1 MIMGMN
7 SKEIVK
13 SLRRGLFSNLLL
25 ELAANKIEELENKL
39 TKYEDLEEQ
48 GRMII
53 SPCRVGADVY
63 IYIAEIDAICPA
75 KVTEIYKDYQTTST
89 PVWIELFYKTE
100 NGKRHGVKLSCDVF
114 ELLCHSTKEEA
125 EKIHKPQ

>member
-1 MIMGMN
+1 MGMN

-13 SLRRGLFSNLLL
+13 ALRRGLFSNLLL

-39 TKYEDLEEQ
+39 AEYEELEEQ

-53 SPCRVGADVY
+53 SPCRVGEDVY
-63 IYIAEIDAICPA
+63 IYIAEIDEVCPA

-89 PVWIELFYKTE
+89 PVWIGLFYKTT
-100 NGKRHGVKLSCDVF
+100 NGKRHGVTLTCDVF
-114 ELLCHSTKEEA
+114 KLLCHSTKEEV
-125 EKIHKPQ
+125 ERKHTPQ